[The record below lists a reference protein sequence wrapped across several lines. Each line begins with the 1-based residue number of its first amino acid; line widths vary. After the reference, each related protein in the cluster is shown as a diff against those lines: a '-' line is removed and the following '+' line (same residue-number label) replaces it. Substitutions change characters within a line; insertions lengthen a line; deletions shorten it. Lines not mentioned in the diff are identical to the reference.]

1 MKRKKYTFEV
11 RTERS
16 NEILEKLGILGF
28 SNFYSEKKTDS
39 VNELFHLFPEND
51 ERAKKILS
59 TLGVKAKIEYVEDQD
74 WISKWAET
82 LKIIKVE
89 EGLYVNP
96 NPSKFEDPTDGITV
110 KVIPSMAFG
119 TGEHPTTKL
128 AIQLLK
134 KSVTP
139 SISVCDVGCGTGILS
154 VFAVK
159 FGAKRVLAVD
169 LDENAI
175 ESAKNTRALNHVD
188 FEIRKSNLLSQVH
201 ERFDL
206 IVANIVFDVII
217 KLIDQLE
224 KNQKA
229 VVSGI
234 DFERASKFEEFCY
247 QRKIRIAE
255 KSCEGEWCAYQLI
268 T

>member
-1 MKRKKYTFEV
+1 MKRKKYIFEV
-11 RTERS
+11 RTEKS
-16 NEILEKLGILGF
+16 NEILEKFGIIGF
-28 SNFYSEKKTDS
+28 SNFYSEKEPNS

-51 ERAKKILS
+51 ERAKEILS
-59 TLGVKAKIEYVEDQD
+59 SLGVKAKVEYVEDQD

-82 LKIIKVE
+82 LKIVKVG

-96 NPSKFEDPTDGITV
+96 NPSKFENPTDGITV
-110 KVIPSMAFG
+110 KIIPGMAFG

-134 KSVTP
+134 KSVT
-139 SISVCDVGCGTGILS
+139 SSTSVCDVGCGTGILS
-154 VFAVK
+154 VFAIK

-175 ESAKNTRALNHVD
+175 KSAKDTRDLNGID
-188 FEIRKSNLLSQVH
+188 FEIKRSDLLDQVH

-206 IVANIVFDVII
+206 VVANIVFDVII

-224 KNQKA
+224 KNQK
-229 VVSGI
+229 VIVSGI
-234 DFERASKFEEFCY
+234 DLERASKFEEFCH
-247 QRKIRIAE
+247 QKRIKIVE
-255 KSCEGEWCAYQLI
+255 KSCEGEWCAYRLI